1 MTYRVMVRHEGVDET
16 GRPLSM
22 GPANG
27 IPYTPGDVSYI
38 GGDDTR
44 VLYDRAEAESLFESW
59 WATFRGG
66 NPRADHS
73 QMNFTK
79 VSMYRYDGLNSEKT
93 PEYTLIRFAQSQE
106 RIRAKV

>member
-1 MTYRVMVRHEGVDET
+1 MTYRVMVQHEGVDNT
-16 GRPLSM
+16 GRPLS
-22 GPANG
+22 A
-27 IPYTPGDVSYI
+27 GDVNYI

-44 VLYDRAEAESLFESW
+44 VCYDRAEAESIFESW

-66 NPRADHS
+66 NPRADNT

-79 VSMYRYDGLNSEKT
+79 VSLYRYDGINAEKN

-106 RIRAKV
+106 RISVEV

>member
-1 MTYRVMVRHEGVDET
+1 MTYRVMVQHEGVDNT
-16 GRPLSM
+16 GRPLS
-22 GPANG
+22 A
-27 IPYTPGDVSYI
+27 GDASYI

-44 VLYDRAEAESLFESW
+44 VLYDRAEAEAIFESW

-66 NPRADHS
+66 NPRADMS

-79 VSMYRYDGLNSEKT
+79 VSLYRYDGLNAERN

-106 RIRAKV
+106 RSYAEV

>member
-1 MTYRVMVRHEGVDET
+1 MTYRVTVRHEGVDET
-16 GRPLSM
+16 GRPLS
-22 GPANG
+22 A
-27 IPYTPGDVSYI
+27 GDASYI

-44 VLYDRAEAESLFESW
+44 VFYDRSEAEAAFESW

-79 VSMYRYDGLNSEKT
+79 VSMYRYDGLNAEKN
-93 PEYTLIRFAQSQE
+93 PEYTLIRFAQSEE
-106 RIRAKV
+106 RISVKV